1 MDRYEALV
9 QALTHQGYDVI
20 RHNHRGHG
28 IDIDEN
34 ERGHYDDMNIIAQD
48 AYEIAQTLHGSNNN
62 IPYIVLGHSMG
73 SIIARLFVEISRHCA
88 RFDSHWY
95 WSISKI

>member
-1 MDRYEALV
+1 AKIATFGVVHIFHGMAEHMDRYEALV

-34 ERGHYDDMNIIAQD
+34 ERGHYDEMNIIAQD
-48 AYEIAQTLHGSNNN
+48 AYEIAQTLHGSDNN
-62 IPYIVLGHSMG
+62 IPYI
-73 SIIARLFVEISRHCA
+73 
-88 RFDSHWY
+88 
-95 WSISKI
+95 